1 LVVCYNVID
10 LQIRTATGGTLKRRQ
25 FIVLLVATVVL
36 WPNALL
42 AQRPT
47 RIVKIGHLE
56 SGSPST
62 SPHLL
67 AAFRQRLRELGHIE
81 GQNLF
86 IERRY
91 AEGREEL
98 LPQLADE
105 LVNYGVDVIFAIGP
119 PQALAAAKATNKIPI
134 VFVGGGDPVALGL
147 VKSFAH
153 PGGNVTGLTFVTVEL
168 APKRIQLLHEAVSG
182 SKRMGVL
189 WNPSNVLNKLE
200 LKAAM
205 QSAEALGLTVMP
217 FEVRAVNQFE
227 DAFAAMAR
235 EHIDATLI
243 LSNPL
248 TFPNR
253 VEMTASALRHRIPTI
268 VSLREYVEAGALMS
282 YGPSYADHCRQAAVY
297 VDEILKGA
305 KPADLPVQLPTTF
318 ELTVNSKTAKAL
330 GLAIPSSILMSANAI
345 VE

>member
-1 LVVCYNVID
+1 M
-10 LQIRTATGGTLKRRQ
+10 KRRE
-25 FIVLLVATVVL
+25 FAILLTGTIVFQANPLR
-36 WPNALL
+36 
-42 AQRPT
+42 AQQSG
-47 RIVKIGHLE
+47 RIFKIGHLE
-56 SGSPST
+56 SSTPSN

-67 AAFRQRLRELGHIE
+67 GAFRDRLRELGYVE

-91 AEGREEL
+91 AEGKEER
-98 LPQLADE
+98 LPQLAAE
-105 LVNYGVDVIFAIGP
+105 LVKYGVDVIFAVGP
-119 PQALAAAKATNKIPI
+119 PQALAAAKATDKIPI

-153 PGGNVTGLTFVTVEL
+153 PGGNVTGITFVTVEL
-168 APKRIQLLHEAVSG
+168 APKRIQLLHEAVAG

-189 WNPSNVLNKLE
+189 WNPNNVINKLE
-200 LKAAM
+200 LEAATKN
-205 QSAEALGLTVMP
+205 ADTLGLTVTP
-217 FEVRAVNQFE
+217 FEVRAVSEFE
-227 DAFAAMAR
+227 GAFAAMER

-253 VEMTASALRHRIPTI
+253 VEMTAFALRHHVPTM

-282 YGPSYADHCRQAAVY
+282 YGPSYADHCRQAANY
-297 VDEILKGA
+297 VDQILKGA
-305 KPADLPVQLPTTF
+305 KPADLPVQLPTEF
-318 ELTVNSKTAKAL
+318 ELTVNSKTAKGL
-330 GLAIPSSILMSANAI
+330 GLSIPSSIVLSANI

>member
-1 LVVCYNVID
+1 M
-10 LQIRTATGGTLKRRQ
+10 KRRQ
-25 FIVLLVATVVL
+25 FILGAIVAA
-36 WPNALL
+36 WPKALR
-42 AQRPT
+42 AQQPT
-47 RIVKIGHLE
+47 RVTKIGHLE

-62 SPHLL
+62 SPNLL
-67 AAFRQRLRELGHIE
+67 AAFRQRMRELGYVE

-98 LPQLADE
+98 LPQLANE
-105 LVNYGVDVIFAIGP
+105 LVQYGVDVIFAIGP
-119 PQALAAAKATNKIPI
+119 PQALAAAKATDKIPI

-189 WNPSNVLNKLE
+189 WNPNNVVNKLE
-200 LKAAM
+200 LKAATD
-205 QSAEALGLTVMP
+205 SAEALNLTVMP
-217 FEVRAVNQFE
+217 FEVRALNEFE
-227 DAFAAMAR
+227 GAFGAMAR
-235 EHIDATLI
+235 ERIDATLI

-282 YGPSYADHCRQAAVY
+282 YGPSYADHCRRAAVY
-297 VDEILKGA
+297 VDKILKGT

-318 ELTVNSKTAKAL
+318 ELTVNAKTAKAL
-330 GLAIPSSILMSANAI
+330 GLTIPSSVLTSANAI
-345 VE
+345 IE